1 MNPRKVFLLTERVEV
16 IHDRLLKRD
25 GKDYDLALLSEM
37 AAKEQELAERFSEQY
52 DVPLIILQPGEYNK
66 IDTVVKEFGEEYLN

>member
-1 MNPRKVFLLTERVEV
+1 
-16 IHDRLLKRD
+16 
-25 GKDYDLALLSEM
+25 M

-52 DVPLIILQPGEYNK
+52 DVPLIILQPDEYNK